1 MAYLKNLKKIGV
13 NTTVL
18 TTSLALAACGGGG
31 GYYGDTNSNTNTNNP
46 NDSGTVKEVAGVTIQ
61 LSKST
66 LKATGDTVEIIAK
79 AVDKDGGG
87 VSGKEI
93 NLNIKDSAT
102 NGATSD
108 ASTKTTGDD
117 GTVKFTVTLDGSNK
131 ALTELLFTTTIVGTK
146 IQNQS
151 KATVTGAGTVV
162 QSQYELKF
170 DDITPLQVSGSEGA
184 VRVRVLDNNGGG
196 VPNENVSLTVKD
208 FKNNNVTIK
217 GASSAVTDNEGYV
230 VFTLV
235 LPKGKEADR
244 AALIASGIALEAT
257 LTEQSGAIKTQISTA
272 QVISV
277 KNTMSSLTL
286 STSANNKIDA
296 IGGTINVE
304 VIAKNP
310 EGLVVAGKD
319 ITLKLDDA
327 AVEYGAKLA
336 NATVKTD
343 ENGKAIFTIKTEANS
358 LNPTGQL
365 LVNNGINITATSA
378 DGTVSSQ
385 VSKITVVSV
394 ATEDVSYLMAIG
406 SNTIDVD
413 NGEATVTVTAK
424 DAKGGTVA
432 NKQINLT
439 VPNSQNNGLTITN
452 GSKITTDANG
462 QAAFTLK
469 FNKASVSANELNN
482 LLANGVTVVA
492 SYNTVNSNTLTQ
504 TTRINFTNKNAVLE
518 KDVQRIELTPTKGVV
533 SAKNDT
539 VQVKVRA
546 ISADGSFVAN
556 KSITL
561 GLAPAVTENGVSV
574 GGDKAVVKQTDAS
587 GYAIFTLNVDA
598 FNQQSIDNLVKSGIA
613 VAVSTTL
620 ADGSTVKQNTQIMV
634 EAAPLQAVDVSYLSI
649 NPNSMINVKGGQT
662 TVTVRAVDQNGGVLT
677 DQDITLNIDQAQAY
691 GLTIKNGS
699 KAKTNAQG
707 EAAFI
712 VEYDGRTLDS
722 AVLNELKT
730 KGVLLTAKYQPTTGA
745 AITQTSYVR
754 YYEQSDNVEVKQL
767 AISLGRGVVVASN
780 DMFEVSVKAIDE
792 NGQPINGRKIN
803 LTLSDVAKN
812 NGVKLVKPTELT
824 VNGEAKFTV
833 QLAAPNTDAVKA
845 LVDAGLLV
853 TASVDNTNVS
863 QTAKVMVVASNQGT
877 VDVAYL
883 AIEQLDAINVANNA
897 ERIVTVKAYNSS
909 GIALTNKDIAL
920 SLSQSKGIRI
930 KEGAVLTTNAAGEV
944 KFTVVYD
951 PTNLSKAD
959 QTKLLQDGL
968 VIDAKY
974 GNSVSQTVKLT
985 YFETEVNIQR
995 MDLVVDQPVLVVKA
1009 GVAQTVKATGTLK
1022 DDAGNVIQNRQVT
1035 VAINPEALQNG
1046 VSINGAIGGSMTVVT
1061 NASGQFTVDLTV
1073 QPKDGNTVAALI
1085 ASGLGIGASALQAD
1099 GSKIVQSTKVNI
1111 LSQAALNEVSYL
1123 TTDSDNTISTTG
1135 GSTKITVKAFSAN
1148 GIALSGKAVKLN
1160 LNNVPAGLKIQADA
1174 ATKTTGADG
1183 TAQFIVTYIAPTSLT
1198 ADQIKGLL
1206 AGVQAAAT
1214 YTSDAGTNIT
1224 QSTMLQFYV
1233 DQANIQRM
1241 DLVVD
1246 KSALVVNTTAAQT
1259 VKTTVTLKDRDGQAI
1274 KNRQVTLALN
1284 AEAVQNGVSFAGAT
1298 GGLVVV
1304 STDANGQA
1312 IIDLNV
1318 NPTTQTA
1325 VDALVASGVGIGASA
1340 IQADGSGTITQNIKV
1355 NILSAATQ
1363 GEVAYLTSDSDRT
1376 IATTGGTSTITV
1388 KAFNSDGTALGG
1400 KTVKLN
1406 LNNVP
1411 AGLDVKVDAATKTTA
1426 ADGTAQ
1432 FTVTYTAPTV
1442 LTPEQIKALLAGI
1455 QALATYTNSAGKNTT
1470 QSTMLQFYAD
1480 QVNIQRMDLVVEKG
1494 LALVVNTT
1502 TAQELLTTVTLK
1514 DKDGNLIKNRQV
1526 TVSLEDLGTDNNI
1539 LFTSVNFKGVIGGS
1553 TVVSTDANGQ
1563 AVVVLEVHP
1572 STQKEVD
1579 ALVTS
1584 GISIRASAVQGDGSG
1599 TVTQSLKINVLS
1611 EASQNEVAYLTS
1623 ESDNTIATT
1632 GGSSIITVKAFSAD
1646 NKALSGKV
1654 VKLNLNNV
1662 PEGVKIQ
1669 VDQTSQ
1675 TTDATGTAKFK
1686 VTYTAETSLTPVQI
1700 KALLAGIQATTTY
1713 TTSANKAITQNTV
1726 IQFYTDQVNI
1736 QRMDLVVDKSA
1747 LVVNTT
1753 AAQTVKTTVT
1763 LKDRDGQ
1770 AIKNRQV
1777 TLALNAEAVQ
1787 NGVSFAGA
1795 TGGLVVVS
1803 TDANGQAEIILSI
1816 NPTSKEA
1823 VDALVSTGIGI
1834 GASAIQADGSGTIT
1848 QNVKVNI
1855 LSEASQNEVAS
1866 LITESN
1872 NAIGTAGGTST
1883 ITVKTLNSDGK
1894 ALSGKAVKL
1903 SLNNVPVGLD
1913 VKVDTTTKTTDA
1925 YGTAQFTVTY
1935 TAPTNLTPE
1944 QIKALLAGIQVNAVY
1959 TTSSNKNITQST
1971 MLQFYVDQANIQ
1983 RMDLVVDKAALVVNT
1998 TAAQTVKTTVTL
2010 KDRDGQAIKN
2020 RQVTLALNAEA
2031 VQNGVSFAGATGGL
2045 VVVPT
2050 DANGQAIIDLNV
2062 NPTTENAVNAL
2073 IASGI
2078 GIIASAVQGD
2088 GSGSVTQNTKVSISS
2103 EAVGYMTVN
2112 SSGLIA
2118 TTGGTST
2125 ITVKAFNSTGSA
2137 LSGKT
2142 IQLELK
2148 NVPTGLDIKLDTASQ
2163 ATNGNG
2169 EATFKVTYTAP
2180 KVLTPE
2186 QIQGLLAGVQVVATY
2201 TNHMGINTTQNT
2213 TQQFAIDQVNIQRMD
2228 LVVEK
2233 PSLVMDT
2240 ITPQT
2245 VKTTV
2250 TLKDKDGNLI
2260 KGRQVTLAIDN
2271 WGVDNNI
2278 IKNSVNFK
2286 DVIGGSTVVET
2297 DANGQA
2303 VVVLEVKTT
2312 TKEAVDTLAA
2322 SGIGISASATQGDG
2336 SGTVTQ
2342 TTRINVSSAATLSE
2356 LSYLTLDNVNGAI
2369 KTTGG
2374 TTTLTVKAFNN
2385 KGTAL
2390 AGKLIK
2396 LALNNIPAGLKIQAD
2411 AATKTT
2417 GADGSANFTVTY
2429 TAPANLSAE
2438 QIKGL
2443 LAGVQATATYTSDA
2457 GTNVTQNTVLQF
2469 VADEAEVA
2477 KDAQRVELVTSKG
2490 VVTADNDTFTFTAKV
2505 FDKDGNPLQ
2514 NKQVGFGLNAAATAN
2529 GVTFVGGAS
2538 TKTDVNGN
2546 ATFTVNVKAG
2556 NDQMIENLVANG
2568 ITLAASVVQADG
2580 SVLSQTIQVMV
2591 KAPVAKDVVALT
2603 TTLSEPVISVL
2614 GGTSIVAVKAE
2625 DANGNPLA
2633 NKEINFGLAGGL
2645 SSRVKVDKTSA
2656 TTNASG
2662 IAYFTVTVENGDSI
2676 DQLLV
2681 EKGIT
2686 YAVSTYNNNSTT
2698 QPVVTQ
2704 VGRVN
2709 VSVPTEA
2716 INLTMDKTKA
2726 DLLASGDTS
2735 EVFAKL
2741 VDNTATGIKSYPVT
2755 FTVIDSALN
2764 GVMINGQ
2771 ETAVITTDTSGN
2783 AKVTLKLTKITG
2795 KQYED
2800 LLANGVT
2807 VRASITLPNGVVR
2820 TQTVHFNVNEASSNY
2835 HLVFSNVSKSAMDV
2849 NGDRSIVTVTLL
2861 DRANQPVRNQEVT
2874 LAANNAGGLII
2885 GNSGSS
2891 GSVNTS
2897 GGPVTVKTDSNG
2909 NAFFSVAIDGATV
2922 DKQLLLA
2929 SGIELTA
2936 TNTDEIGG
2944 KATQIY
2950 RILTVDNSGT
2960 PTVQPARYSLR
2971 IAAKPT
2977 MNVRDDT
2984 ADVTVTL
2991 VDTNGGGVAGQY
3003 VTLSI
3008 DNLARNGAV
3017 IVGAS
3022 GLTTDA
3028 NGQAVFKIKV
3038 DENARRNYTATEFVN
3053 DDLRLTARFNE
3064 TGYADATQI
3073 SMIDIVQAAVQAP
3086 VASIVIGVNP
3096 TEVAS
3101 SSDGVYYTKNMSVS
3115 VVDFDGKPLANQVV
3129 TLDSTPL
3136 TYIKGRN
3143 LWALAPK
3150 AGSDPAEKWVFG
3162 NQKYYNLSAPNIY
3175 LDANGRPMNNNGT
3188 PSDLTDDYM
3197 ASTTTNSI
3205 HACVASPAGTAVGAN
3220 NTPVKVVTFVSQS
3233 GAEQNT
3239 FTTDANGKFDFAM
3252 RYPKIY
3258 AQWLTVQIGASAT
3271 VASLP
3276 NRTTYSLGLASL
3288 ASDYS
3293 SDGTYSPNE
3302 VSPYGTSLTCP

>member
-31 GYYGDTNSNTNTNNP
+31 GYYGDTNSNTNTNTNNP

-170 DDITPLQVSGSEGA
+170 DDITPLQVSGGEAA
-184 VRVRVLDNNGGG
+184 VRVRALDNNGGG

-244 AALIASGIALEAT
+244 AALIESGIALEAT

-277 KNTMSSLTL
+277 KNTMSSLSL

-385 VSKITVVSV
+385 VSKISVVSV

-452 GSKITTDANG
+452 GSKITTNANG
-462 QAAFTLK
+462 QAVFTLK
-469 FNKASVSANELNN
+469 FDKASVSTNELNN
-482 LLANGVTVVA
+482 LLANGVTVAA
-492 SYNTVNSNTLTQ
+492 SYTTINNNVLTQ
-504 TTRINFTNKNAVLE
+504 TTRINFTNKNATLE

-561 GLAPAVTENGVSV
+561 SLAPAVTENGVSV

-649 NPNSMINVKGGQT
+649 TPDSMINTNKGQT
-662 TVTVRAVDQNGGVLT
+662 TVAVRAVDRNGGVLAN
-677 DQDITLNIDQAQAY
+677 QDITLNIDKAKEY
-691 GLTIKNGS
+691 GLTIITGS

-707 EAAFI
+707 EATFVI
-712 VEYDGRTLDS
+712 QYDGRVTDATILTL
-722 AVLNELKT
+722 LKT
-730 KGVLLTAKYQPTTGA
+730 QGVLLTATYQPTTGA

-767 AISLGRGVVVASN
+767 AISLGKGVVVASN

-824 VNGEAKFTV
+824 INGEAKFTV

-930 KEGAVLTTNAAGEV
+930 KEGSVLTTNAAGEV

-985 YFETEVNIQR
+985 YFEAAKNIHR
-995 MDLVVDQPVLVVKA
+995 MDLVVDEPVLIVTPNN
-1009 GVAQTVKATGTLK
+1009 QTPPKVKATVTLK
-1022 DDAGNVIQNRQVT
+1022 DDAGNVIPNRSVM

-1046 VSINGAIGGSMTVVT
+1046 VAINGAINSGLLSVTT
-1061 NASGQFTVDLTV
+1061 NAQGQYTVDLIV
-1073 QPKDGNTVAALI
+1073 QPKDKNAVDVLVE
-1085 ASGLGIGASALQAD
+1085 SGIG
-1099 GSKIVQSTKVNI
+1099 
-1111 LSQAALNEVSYL
+1111 
-1123 TTDSDNTISTTG
+1123 IS
-1135 GSTKITVKAFSAN
+1135 
-1148 GIALSGKAVKLN
+1148 
-1160 LNNVPAGLKIQADA
+1160 
-1174 ATKTTGADG
+1174 
-1183 TAQFIVTYIAPTSLT
+1183 
-1198 ADQIKGLL
+1198 
-1206 AGVQAAAT
+1206 
-1214 YTSDAGTNIT
+1214 
-1224 QSTMLQFYV
+1224 
-1233 DQANIQRM
+1233 
-1241 DLVVD
+1241 
-1246 KSALVVNTTAAQT
+1246 
-1259 VKTTVTLKDRDGQAI
+1259 
-1274 KNRQVTLALN
+1274 
-1284 AEAVQNGVSFAGAT
+1284 
-1298 GGLVVV
+1298 
-1304 STDANGQA
+1304 
-1312 IIDLNV
+1312 
-1318 NPTTQTA
+1318 
-1325 VDALVASGVGIGASA
+1325 ASA
-1340 IQADGSGTITQNIKV
+1340 IQADGNTEIK
-1355 NILSAATQ
+1355 
-1363 GEVAYLTSDSDRT
+1363 
-1376 IATTGGTSTITV
+1376 
-1388 KAFNSDGTALGG
+1388 
-1400 KTVKLN
+1400 
-1406 LNNVP
+1406 
-1411 AGLDVKVDAATKTTA
+1411 
-1426 ADGTAQ
+1426 
-1432 FTVTYTAPTV
+1432 
-1442 LTPEQIKALLAGI
+1442 
-1455 QALATYTNSAGKNTT
+1455 
-1470 QSTMLQFYAD
+1470 QST
-1480 QVNIQRMDLVVEKG
+1480 
-1494 LALVVNTT
+1494 
-1502 TAQELLTTVTLK
+1502 
-1514 DKDGNLIKNRQV
+1514 
-1526 TVSLEDLGTDNNI
+1526 
-1539 LFTSVNFKGVIGGS
+1539 
-1553 TVVSTDANGQ
+1553 
-1563 AVVVLEVHP
+1563 
-1572 STQKEVD
+1572 
-1579 ALVTS
+1579 
-1584 GISIRASAVQGDGSG
+1584 
-1599 TVTQSLKINVLS
+1599 
-1611 EASQNEVAYLTS
+1611 
-1623 ESDNTIATT
+1623 
-1632 GGSSIITVKAFSAD
+1632 
-1646 NKALSGKV
+1646 
-1654 VKLNLNNV
+1654 
-1662 PEGVKIQ
+1662 
-1669 VDQTSQ
+1669 
-1675 TTDATGTAKFK
+1675 K
-1686 VTYTAETSLTPVQI
+1686 VT
-1700 KALLAGIQATTTY
+1700 
-1713 TTSANKAITQNTV
+1713 
-1726 IQFYTDQVNI
+1726 
-1736 QRMDLVVDKSA
+1736 
-1747 LVVNTT
+1747 
-1753 AAQTVKTTVT
+1753 
-1763 LKDRDGQ
+1763 
-1770 AIKNRQV
+1770 
-1777 TLALNAEAVQ
+1777 
-1787 NGVSFAGA
+1787 
-1795 TGGLVVVS
+1795 
-1803 TDANGQAEIILSI
+1803 
-1816 NPTSKEA
+1816 
-1823 VDALVSTGIGI
+1823 
-1834 GASAIQADGSGTIT
+1834 
-1848 QNVKVNI
+1848 I
-1855 LSEASQNEVAS
+1855 LSEASLSEVGY
-1866 LITESN
+1866 LITESSKT
-1872 NAIGTAGGTST
+1872 IG
-1883 ITVKTLNSDGK
+1883 
-1894 ALSGKAVKL
+1894 
-1903 SLNNVPVGLD
+1903 
-1913 VKVDTTTKTTDA
+1913 
-1925 YGTAQFTVTY
+1925 
-1935 TAPTNLTPE
+1935 
-1944 QIKALLAGIQVNAVY
+1944 
-1959 TTSSNKNITQST
+1959 
-1971 MLQFYVDQANIQ
+1971 
-1983 RMDLVVDKAALVVNT
+1983 
-1998 TAAQTVKTTVTL
+1998 
-2010 KDRDGQAIKN
+2010 
-2020 RQVTLALNAEA
+2020 
-2031 VQNGVSFAGATGGL
+2031 
-2045 VVVPT
+2045 
-2050 DANGQAIIDLNV
+2050 
-2062 NPTTENAVNAL
+2062 
-2073 IASGI
+2073 
-2078 GIIASAVQGD
+2078 
-2088 GSGSVTQNTKVSISS
+2088 
-2103 EAVGYMTVN
+2103 
-2112 SSGLIA
+2112 
-2118 TTGGTST
+2118 TTGGSST

-2142 IQLELK
+2142 IQLGLK
-2148 NVPTGLDIKLDTASQ
+2148 NVPTGLDIKLDMQSKP
-2163 ATNGNG
+2163 TNGNG
-2169 EATFKVTYTAP
+2169 EATFTVTYTAP
-2180 KVLTPE
+2180 KVLTPV
-2186 QIQGLLAGVQVVATY
+2186 QINGLLAGVQVVATY
-2201 TNHMGINTTQNT
+2201 TNNKGINTTQNM
-2213 TQQFAIDQVNIQRMD
+2213 TQQFSIDQVNIQRMD

-2240 ITPQT
+2240 STPQT
-2245 VKTTV
+2245 VLTTV

-2260 KGRQVTLAIDN
+2260 KNRQVTLAIDN
-2271 WGVDNNI
+2271 WSVDNNV

-2312 TKEAVDTLAA
+2312 TKEAVDALVA
-2322 SGIGISASATQGDG
+2322 SGIGISALAIQGDG
-2336 SGTVTQ
+2336 TGSVTQ
-2342 TTRINVSSAATLSE
+2342 KTQITVSSAATLSE

-2385 KGTAL
+2385 KGKVL

-2396 LALNNIPAGLKIQAD
+2396 LVLNNVPGGLTINVSPAQI
-2411 AATKTT
+2411 T
-2417 GADGSANFTVTY
+2417 GTDGSANFTVTY

-2443 LAGVQATATYTSDA
+2443 LAGVQARAIYTTDA
-2457 GTNVTQNTVLQF
+2457 GTMVTQTTVLQF
-2469 VADEAEVA
+2469 VTDDLEAA
-2477 KDAQRVELVTSKG
+2477 KDAQRLELITSKG
-2490 VVTADNDTFTFTAKV
+2490 IVTADNDTFTFTAKV

-2538 TKTDVNGN
+2538 KKTDVNGN

-2591 KAPVAKDVVALT
+2591 KAPVAKEVEALT
-2603 TTLSEPVISVL
+2603 TTLSEQVISVL

-2633 NKEINFGLAGGL
+2633 NKEINFGLAAGL
-2645 SSRVKVDKTSA
+2645 SSRVKVDKTTA
-2656 TTNASG
+2656 TTNANG

-2716 INLTMDKTKA
+2716 MNLSMNTSKD

-2741 VDNTATGIKSYPVT
+2741 IDNTATGIKSYPVT

-2764 GVMINGQ
+2764 GVTINGQ

-2783 AKVTLKLTKITG
+2783 AKVSLKLTKVTG
-2795 KQYED
+2795 KQYTD
-2800 LLANGVT
+2800 LLANGVD

-2820 TQTVHFNVNEASSNY
+2820 TQTVHFNVNEAVSPYRLAINTSNDWLNVDGDKAIITVSALQIANGQAAPNQKITLKVKKTSSTTGT
-2835 HLVFSNVSKSAMDV
+2835 NVGFITEENINGNPGALEIKDTWTVTSDQNGNGFFTLRIPEGLGGV
-2849 NGDRSIVTVTLL
+2849 NGFDKDALIASGIELEATLNDAATGEVTTSQVLRLNVNKPTTAPRYSLRITSAKPTLNVRNDVTDVTVTLL
-2861 DRANQPVRNQEVT
+2861 DQ
-2874 LAANNAGGLII
+2874 
-2885 GNSGSS
+2885 
-2891 GSVNTS
+2891 
-2897 GGPVTVKTDSNG
+2897 
-2909 NAFFSVAIDGATV
+2909 
-2922 DKQLLLA
+2922 
-2929 SGIELTA
+2929 
-2936 TNTDEIGG
+2936 
-2944 KATQIY
+2944 
-2950 RILTVDNSGT
+2950 
-2960 PTVQPARYSLR
+2960 
-2971 IAAKPT
+2971 
-2977 MNVRDDT
+2977 
-2984 ADVTVTL
+2984 
-2991 VDTNGGGVAGQY
+2991 NGGGVKDQY
-3003 VTLSI
+3003 VTLNI
-3008 DNLARNGAV
+3008 NNFINNGAS
-3017 IVGAS
+3017 IIGPS
-3022 GLTTDA
+3022 GLTTDEK
-3028 NGQAVFKIKV
+3028 GQATFKVRV
-3038 DENARRNYTATEFVN
+3038 DETTRHQLYSAANFIADDLNITASFSTAQVVGTPNVTNQVYRIDVIQASVDEQPIGHLTFGRSAVLEKSDDENYYIENMSAQLVDKDGNAIANRSVTMNINLLGIEKGRYTLGKDADDKPTRFKTTTATCYGLNLPV
-3053 DDLRLTARFNE
+3053 RAQIATAFISP
-3064 TGYADATQI
+3064 TGNT
-3073 SMIDIVQAAVQAP
+3073 SDIV
-3086 VASIVIGVNP
+3086 
-3096 TEVAS
+3096 
-3101 SSDGVYYTKNMSVS
+3101 
-3115 VVDFDGKPLANQVV
+3115 
-3129 TLDSTPL
+3129 
-3136 TYIKGRN
+3136 TY
-3143 LWALAPK
+3143 
-3150 AGSDPAEKWVFG
+3150 
-3162 NQKYYNLSAPNIY
+3162 
-3175 LDANGRPMNNNGT
+3175 
-3188 PSDLTDDYM
+3188 
-3197 ASTTTNSI
+3197 
-3205 HACVASPAGTAVGAN
+3205 
-3220 NTPVKVVTFVSQS
+3220 
-3233 GAEQNT
+3233 
-3239 FTTDANGKFDFAM
+3239 TTDSSGKFDFRI
-3252 RYPKIY
+3252 RYLRQY
-3258 AQWLTVQIGASAT
+3258 AGWQALNLAANVTINSTPVQNLEST
-3271 VASLP
+3271 L
-3276 NRTTYSLGLASL
+3276 YYQL
-3288 ASDYS
+3288 
-3293 SDGTYSPNE
+3293 SPRKDDFDSE
-3302 VSPYGTSLTCP
+3302 AGQPFDTSPYGTDTTCN

>member
-1 MAYLKNLKKIGV
+1 MDITDMAYLKNLKKIGV

-394 ATEDVSYLMAIG
+394 ATEDVSYLMEIG

-767 AISLGRGVVVASN
+767 AISLGKGVVVASN

-944 KFTVVYD
+944 KFTVVYE
-951 PTNLSKAD
+951 PTNLSKVD
-959 QTKLLQDGL
+959 QAKLLQDGL

-985 YFETEVNIQR
+985 YFEAAKNIHR
-995 MDLVVDQPVLVVKA
+995 MDLVVDEPVLIVTPNN
-1009 GVAQTVKATGTLK
+1009 QTPPKVKATVTLK
-1022 DDAGNVIQNRQVT
+1022 DDAGNVIPNRSVM

-1046 VSINGAIGGSMTVVT
+1046 VAINGAINSGSLTVTT
-1061 NASGQFTVDLTV
+1061 NAQGQYTVDLIV
-1073 QPKDGNTVAALI
+1073 QPKD
-1085 ASGLGIGASALQAD
+1085 
-1099 GSKIVQSTKVNI
+1099 
-1111 LSQAALNEVSYL
+1111 
-1123 TTDSDNTISTTG
+1123 
-1135 GSTKITVKAFSAN
+1135 
-1148 GIALSGKAVKLN
+1148 
-1160 LNNVPAGLKIQADA
+1160 
-1174 ATKTTGADG
+1174 
-1183 TAQFIVTYIAPTSLT
+1183 
-1198 ADQIKGLL
+1198 
-1206 AGVQAAAT
+1206 
-1214 YTSDAGTNIT
+1214 
-1224 QSTMLQFYV
+1224 
-1233 DQANIQRM
+1233 
-1241 DLVVD
+1241 
-1246 KSALVVNTTAAQT
+1246 
-1259 VKTTVTLKDRDGQAI
+1259 
-1274 KNRQVTLALN
+1274 KN
-1284 AEAVQNGVSFAGAT
+1284 
-1298 GGLVVV
+1298 
-1304 STDANGQA
+1304 
-1312 IIDLNV
+1312 
-1318 NPTTQTA
+1318 A
-1325 VDALVASGVGIGASA
+1325 VDVLVASGIGISASA
-1340 IQADGSGTITQNIKV
+1340 IQADGNTEIK
-1355 NILSAATQ
+1355 
-1363 GEVAYLTSDSDRT
+1363 
-1376 IATTGGTSTITV
+1376 
-1388 KAFNSDGTALGG
+1388 
-1400 KTVKLN
+1400 
-1406 LNNVP
+1406 
-1411 AGLDVKVDAATKTTA
+1411 
-1426 ADGTAQ
+1426 
-1432 FTVTYTAPTV
+1432 
-1442 LTPEQIKALLAGI
+1442 
-1455 QALATYTNSAGKNTT
+1455 
-1470 QSTMLQFYAD
+1470 QST
-1480 QVNIQRMDLVVEKG
+1480 
-1494 LALVVNTT
+1494 
-1502 TAQELLTTVTLK
+1502 
-1514 DKDGNLIKNRQV
+1514 
-1526 TVSLEDLGTDNNI
+1526 
-1539 LFTSVNFKGVIGGS
+1539 
-1553 TVVSTDANGQ
+1553 
-1563 AVVVLEVHP
+1563 
-1572 STQKEVD
+1572 
-1579 ALVTS
+1579 
-1584 GISIRASAVQGDGSG
+1584 
-1599 TVTQSLKINVLS
+1599 
-1611 EASQNEVAYLTS
+1611 
-1623 ESDNTIATT
+1623 
-1632 GGSSIITVKAFSAD
+1632 
-1646 NKALSGKV
+1646 
-1654 VKLNLNNV
+1654 
-1662 PEGVKIQ
+1662 
-1669 VDQTSQ
+1669 
-1675 TTDATGTAKFK
+1675 K
-1686 VTYTAETSLTPVQI
+1686 VT
-1700 KALLAGIQATTTY
+1700 
-1713 TTSANKAITQNTV
+1713 
-1726 IQFYTDQVNI
+1726 
-1736 QRMDLVVDKSA
+1736 
-1747 LVVNTT
+1747 
-1753 AAQTVKTTVT
+1753 
-1763 LKDRDGQ
+1763 
-1770 AIKNRQV
+1770 
-1777 TLALNAEAVQ
+1777 
-1787 NGVSFAGA
+1787 
-1795 TGGLVVVS
+1795 
-1803 TDANGQAEIILSI
+1803 
-1816 NPTSKEA
+1816 
-1823 VDALVSTGIGI
+1823 
-1834 GASAIQADGSGTIT
+1834 
-1848 QNVKVNI
+1848 I
-1855 LSEASQNEVAS
+1855 LSEASLSEVGY
-1866 LITESN
+1866 LITESSKT
-1872 NAIGTAGGTST
+1872 IG
-1883 ITVKTLNSDGK
+1883 
-1894 ALSGKAVKL
+1894 
-1903 SLNNVPVGLD
+1903 
-1913 VKVDTTTKTTDA
+1913 
-1925 YGTAQFTVTY
+1925 
-1935 TAPTNLTPE
+1935 
-1944 QIKALLAGIQVNAVY
+1944 
-1959 TTSSNKNITQST
+1959 
-1971 MLQFYVDQANIQ
+1971 
-1983 RMDLVVDKAALVVNT
+1983 
-1998 TAAQTVKTTVTL
+1998 
-2010 KDRDGQAIKN
+2010 
-2020 RQVTLALNAEA
+2020 
-2031 VQNGVSFAGATGGL
+2031 
-2045 VVVPT
+2045 
-2050 DANGQAIIDLNV
+2050 
-2062 NPTTENAVNAL
+2062 
-2073 IASGI
+2073 
-2078 GIIASAVQGD
+2078 
-2088 GSGSVTQNTKVSISS
+2088 
-2103 EAVGYMTVN
+2103 
-2112 SSGLIA
+2112 
-2118 TTGGTST
+2118 TTGGSST

-2142 IQLELK
+2142 IQLGLN
-2148 NVPTGLDIKLDTASQ
+2148 NVPTGLDIKLDMPSKP
-2163 ATNGNG
+2163 TNGNG
-2169 EATFKVTYTAP
+2169 EATFTVTYTAP

-2186 QIQGLLAGVQVVATY
+2186 QINGLLAGVQVVATY
-2201 TNHMGINTTQNT
+2201 TNNKGINTTQNM

-2240 ITPQT
+2240 STPQT
-2245 VKTTV
+2245 VLTTV

-2260 KGRQVTLAIDN
+2260 KNRQVTLAIDN
-2271 WGVDNNI
+2271 WSVDNNV
-2278 IKNSVNFK
+2278 IKNSVNFEG
-2286 DVIGGSTVVET
+2286 VIGGSTVVET
-2297 DANGQA
+2297 NANGQA
-2303 VVVLEVKTT
+2303 IAVLEVKTT
-2312 TKEAVDTLAA
+2312 TKEAVDALVA
-2322 SGIGISASATQGDG
+2322 SGIGISALAIQGDG
-2336 SGTVTQ
+2336 TGSVTQ
-2342 TTRINVSSAATLSE
+2342 KTQITVSSAATLSE
-2356 LSYLTLDNVNGAI
+2356 LSYLTLDNVTGAI
-2369 KTTGG
+2369 KTTGSN
-2374 TTTLTVKAFNN
+2374 TATLTVKAFNS
-2385 KGTAL
+2385 KGKVL
-2390 AGKLIK
+2390 AGKLVK
-2396 LALNNIPAGLKIQAD
+2396 LVLSNVPAGLTINVSPAQ
-2411 AATKTT
+2411 TT
-2417 GADGSANFTVTY
+2417 GTDGSASFTITY

-2443 LAGVQATATYTSDA
+2443 LAGVQARAIYTTDA
-2457 GTNVTQNTVLQF
+2457 GTTVTQTTVLQF
-2469 VADEAEVA
+2469 VTDDLEAA
-2477 KDAQRVELVTSKG
+2477 KDAQRLELITSKG
-2490 VVTADNDTFTFTAKV
+2490 IVTADNDTFTFTAKV

-2538 TKTDVNGN
+2538 KKTDVNGN

-2614 GGTSIVAVKAE
+2614 GGTSILAVKAE

-2633 NKEINFGLAGGL
+2633 NKEIDFGLAGGL

-2656 TTNASG
+2656 TTNANG

-2716 INLTMDKTKA
+2716 MNLTMDKTKA

-2741 VDNTATGIKSYPVT
+2741 VDNTAAGVKNYPVT
-2755 FTVIDSALN
+2755 FTVVDSALN
-2764 GVMINGQ
+2764 GVTINGQ
-2771 ETAVITTDTSGN
+2771 ATSVVTTDASGN
-2783 AKVTLKLTKITG
+2783 AKVALKLTKITG
-2795 KQYED
+2795 KQYTD

-2861 DRANQPVRNQEVT
+2861 DRANQPVRNQEVI

-2885 GNSGSS
+2885 GNPGSS
-2891 GSVNTS
+2891 SPVNTS
-2897 GGPVTVKTDSNG
+2897 GEPLAVKTDSNG
-2909 NAFFSVAIDGATV
+2909 NAFFSVAIDETTV

-2950 RILTVDNSGT
+2950 RIATVDNSGT

-2977 MNVRDDT
+2977 MSVRDDT

-2991 VDTNGGGVAGQY
+2991 LDTNGGGVSGKY
-3003 VTLSI
+3003 ITLGLT
-3008 DNLARNGAV
+3008 DFARNGAV

-3053 DDLRLTARFNE
+3053 DDLHLTARFNE

-3162 NQKYYNLSAPNIY
+3162 NQEYYNLSAPNIY

-3258 AQWLTVQIGASAT
+3258 AQWLTVQVGASAT

-3302 VSPYGTSLTCP
+3302 VSPYGTSFTCP

>member
-18 TTSLALAACGGGG
+18 TTSLALAACGGGGG

-66 LKATGDTVEIIAK
+66 LKATGDVVEIIAK

-170 DDITPLQVSGSEGA
+170 DDITPLQVSGGEAA

-767 AISLGRGVVVASN
+767 AISLGKGVVVASN

-853 TASVDNTNVS
+853 TASADNTNVS

-909 GIALTNKDIAL
+909 GTVLANKDISL
-920 SLSQSKGIRI
+920 SLSQLAGIRI
-930 KEGAVLTTNAAGEV
+930 KESSILTTNSAGEV

-1073 QPKDGNTVAALI
+1073 QPKDGNAVAALI

-1099 GSKIVQSTKVNI
+1099 GSNIVQSTKVSI

-1183 TAQFIVTYIAPTSLT
+1183 TAQFVVTYIAPTSLT

-1214 YTSDAGTNIT
+1214 YTSDAGTNVT
-1224 QSTMLQFYV
+1224 QSTMLQFAV
-1233 DQANIQRM
+1233 DQMNIQRM

-1284 AEAVQNGVSFAGAT
+1284 AEAVQNGVSFAAA
-1298 GGLVVV
+1298 GGLIAV

-1318 NPTTQTA
+1318 KPTTQAA
-1325 VDALVASGVGIGASA
+1325 VDALVASGIGIGASA

-1432 FTVTYTAPTV
+1432 FNVTYTAPTV

-1502 TAQELLTTVTLK
+1502 TSQELLTTVTLK

-1526 TVSLEDLGTDNNI
+1526 TVSLDDLGTDNNI

-1563 AVVVLEVHP
+1563 AVVTLEVHP
-1572 STQKEVD
+1572 DTQKAVD
-1579 ALVTS
+1579 ALVAS
-1584 GISIRASAVQGDGSG
+1584 GIGIRAAAVQGDGSG

-1611 EASQNEVAYLTS
+1611 EASQNEVGYLTS
-1623 ESDNTIATT
+1623 ESNNTIATT

-1646 NKALSGKV
+1646 NKALSGKA
-1654 VKLNLNNV
+1654 VKLSLNNV
-1662 PEGVKIQ
+1662 PAGVNIQ
-1669 VDQTSQ
+1669 VDQASQ
-1675 TTDATGTAKFK
+1675 TTDATGSAKFN
-1686 VTYTAETSLTPVQI
+1686 VTYNASTSLTPEQI
-1700 KALLAGIQATTTY
+1700 KALLAGIQASATY

-1726 IQFYTDQVNI
+1726 IQFYADQVNI

-1747 LVVNTT
+1747 LVMNTT

-1787 NGVSFAGA
+1787 NGVSFAA
-1795 TGGLVVVS
+1795 AAGGLIAVS

-1816 NPTSKEA
+1816 NPTSQAA
-1823 VDALVSTGIGI
+1823 VDALVASGIGI

-1894 ALSGKAVKL
+1894 ALGGKAVKL

-1913 VKVDTTTKTTDA
+1913 VKVDTATQTTALD
-1925 YGTAQFTVTY
+1925 GTAQFIVTY
-1935 TAPTNLTPE
+1935 TAPTNLTAE
-1944 QIKALLAGIQVNAVY
+1944 QIKALLAGIQANAVY
-1959 TTSSNKNITQST
+1959 TTSTNKNITQST

-2010 KDRDGQAIKN
+2010 KDQNGQVIKN

-2045 VVVPT
+2045 VVVST
-2050 DANGQAIIDLNV
+2050 NANGQAIIDLNV

-2073 IASGI
+2073 MASGI
-2078 GIIASAVQGD
+2078 GITASAVQSD
-2088 GSGSVTQNTKVSISS
+2088 GSGTVTQNTKVSISS

-2118 TTGGTST
+2118 TTGGTSI
-2125 ITVKAFNSTGSA
+2125 ITVKAFNSTGTA

-2142 IQLELK
+2142 IQLGLN

-2186 QIQGLLAGVQVVATY
+2186 EIQGLLAGVQVVATY
-2201 TNHMGINTTQNT
+2201 TNYMGINTTQNT

-2240 ITPQT
+2240 STPQT
-2245 VKTTV
+2245 VLTTV
-2250 TLKDKDGNLI
+2250 TLKDKNGNLI

-2312 TKEAVDTLAA
+2312 TKEAVDALAT

-2336 SGTVTQ
+2336 SGAVIQ
-2342 TTRINVSSAATLSE
+2342 TTQINVSSAATLSE

-2374 TTTLTVKAFNN
+2374 TTTLIVKAFNN
-2385 KGTAL
+2385 KGKAL

-2396 LALNNIPAGLKIQAD
+2396 LALNNVPAGLTINVTPTNQ
-2411 AATKTT
+2411 TT
-2417 GADGSANFTVTY
+2417 GADGSVNFTVTY

-2469 VADEAEVA
+2469 VADEAEIA
-2477 KDAQRVELVTSKG
+2477 KDAQHIELLTSKG
-2490 VVTADNDTFTFTAKV
+2490 LVFADNDTFTFTTKV
-2505 FDKDGNPLQ
+2505 FDKDGNPL
-2514 NKQVGFGLNAAATAN
+2514 KDKLVGFGLNAAATAN

-2538 TKTDVNGN
+2538 KKTDVNGN

-2614 GGTSIVAVKAE
+2614 GGTGIVAVKAE

-2645 SSRVKVDKTSA
+2645 SSRVKVDKTTA
-2656 TTNASG
+2656 TTNANG

-2686 YAVSTYNNNSTT
+2686 YAVSTKNVNSTT

-2704 VGRVN
+2704 VGKVN
-2709 VSVPTEA
+2709 ISVPTEA
-2716 INLTMDKTKA
+2716 MNLTMDRTKA

-2741 VDNTATGIKSYPVT
+2741 IDNTATGIKNYPVT

-2764 GVMINGQ
+2764 GVTINGQ

-2783 AKVTLKLTKITG
+2783 AKVSLKLTKVTG
-2795 KQYED
+2795 KQYTD

-2820 TQTVHFNVNEASSNY
+2820 TQTVHFKVNEASSNY
-2835 HLVFSNVSKSAMDV
+2835 HLVFSSVSKSAMDV

-2861 DRANQPVRNQEVT
+2861 DRANQPVRNQEVI
-2874 LAANNAGGLII
+2874 LAANNAGGLTI

-2950 RILTVDNSGT
+2950 RIATVDNLGT
-2960 PTVQPARYSLR
+2960 PSTRYSLR

-2991 VDTNGGGVAGQY
+2991 LDTNGAGVSGKY
-3003 VTLSI
+3003 ITLGLT
-3008 DNLARNGAV
+3008 DFARNGAV

-3064 TGYADATQI
+3064 TGYADVTQI

-3096 TEVAS
+3096 IEVAS

-3115 VVDFDGKPLANQVV
+3115 VVDFDGKPLANQTV
-3129 TLDSTPL
+3129 TLDVTPL

-3150 AGSDPAEKWVFG
+3150 PGSDPAEKWVFG
-3162 NQKYYNLSAPNIY
+3162 NQEYYNLSAPNIY
-3175 LDANGRPMNNNGT
+3175 LDSNGKPMNNNGT

-3197 ASTTTNSI
+3197 ASTTTNSV

-3258 AQWLTVQIGASAT
+3258 AQWLTVQVGASAT

-3288 ASDYS
+3288 SSDYS
-3293 SDGTYSPNE
+3293 TDGTYSPNQ
-3302 VSPYGTSLTCP
+3302 VSPYGTSFTCP

>member
-767 AISLGRGVVVASN
+767 AISLGKGVVVASN

-944 KFTVVYD
+944 KFTVVYE
-951 PTNLSKAD
+951 PTNLSKVD
-959 QTKLLQDGL
+959 QAKLLQDGL

-1073 QPKDGNTVAALI
+1073 QPKDGNAVAALI

-1099 GSKIVQSTKVNI
+1099 GSNIVQSTKVSI

-1183 TAQFIVTYIAPTSLT
+1183 TAQFVVTYIAPTSLT

-1214 YTSDAGTNIT
+1214 YTSDAGTNVT
-1224 QSTMLQFYV
+1224 QSTMLQFAV
-1233 DQANIQRM
+1233 DQMNIQRM

-1259 VKTTVTLKDRDGQAI
+1259 VKTTVTLKDRDG
-1274 KNRQVTLALN
+1274 
-1284 AEAVQNGVSFAGAT
+1284 
-1298 GGLVVV
+1298 
-1304 STDANGQA
+1304 
-1312 IIDLNV
+1312 
-1318 NPTTQTA
+1318 
-1325 VDALVASGVGIGASA
+1325 
-1340 IQADGSGTITQNIKV
+1340 
-1355 NILSAATQ
+1355 
-1363 GEVAYLTSDSDRT
+1363 
-1376 IATTGGTSTITV
+1376 
-1388 KAFNSDGTALGG
+1388 
-1400 KTVKLN
+1400 
-1406 LNNVP
+1406 
-1411 AGLDVKVDAATKTTA
+1411 
-1426 ADGTAQ
+1426 
-1432 FTVTYTAPTV
+1432 
-1442 LTPEQIKALLAGI
+1442 
-1455 QALATYTNSAGKNTT
+1455 
-1470 QSTMLQFYAD
+1470 
-1480 QVNIQRMDLVVEKG
+1480 
-1494 LALVVNTT
+1494 
-1502 TAQELLTTVTLK
+1502 
-1514 DKDGNLIKNRQV
+1514 
-1526 TVSLEDLGTDNNI
+1526 
-1539 LFTSVNFKGVIGGS
+1539 
-1553 TVVSTDANGQ
+1553 
-1563 AVVVLEVHP
+1563 
-1572 STQKEVD
+1572 
-1579 ALVTS
+1579 
-1584 GISIRASAVQGDGSG
+1584 
-1599 TVTQSLKINVLS
+1599 
-1611 EASQNEVAYLTS
+1611 
-1623 ESDNTIATT
+1623 
-1632 GGSSIITVKAFSAD
+1632 
-1646 NKALSGKV
+1646 
-1654 VKLNLNNV
+1654 
-1662 PEGVKIQ
+1662 
-1669 VDQTSQ
+1669 
-1675 TTDATGTAKFK
+1675 
-1686 VTYTAETSLTPVQI
+1686 
-1700 KALLAGIQATTTY
+1700 
-1713 TTSANKAITQNTV
+1713 
-1726 IQFYTDQVNI
+1726 
-1736 QRMDLVVDKSA
+1736 
-1747 LVVNTT
+1747 
-1753 AAQTVKTTVT
+1753 
-1763 LKDRDGQ
+1763 
-1770 AIKNRQV
+1770 
-1777 TLALNAEAVQ
+1777 
-1787 NGVSFAGA
+1787 
-1795 TGGLVVVS
+1795 
-1803 TDANGQAEIILSI
+1803 
-1816 NPTSKEA
+1816 
-1823 VDALVSTGIGI
+1823 
-1834 GASAIQADGSGTIT
+1834 
-1848 QNVKVNI
+1848 
-1855 LSEASQNEVAS
+1855 
-1866 LITESN
+1866 
-1872 NAIGTAGGTST
+1872 
-1883 ITVKTLNSDGK
+1883 
-1894 ALSGKAVKL
+1894 
-1903 SLNNVPVGLD
+1903 
-1913 VKVDTTTKTTDA
+1913 
-1925 YGTAQFTVTY
+1925 
-1935 TAPTNLTPE
+1935 
-1944 QIKALLAGIQVNAVY
+1944 
-1959 TTSSNKNITQST
+1959 
-1971 MLQFYVDQANIQ
+1971 
-1983 RMDLVVDKAALVVNT
+1983 
-1998 TAAQTVKTTVTL
+1998 
-2010 KDRDGQAIKN
+2010 
-2020 RQVTLALNAEA
+2020 
-2031 VQNGVSFAGATGGL
+2031 
-2045 VVVPT
+2045 
-2050 DANGQAIIDLNV
+2050 
-2062 NPTTENAVNAL
+2062 
-2073 IASGI
+2073 
-2078 GIIASAVQGD
+2078 
-2088 GSGSVTQNTKVSISS
+2088 
-2103 EAVGYMTVN
+2103 
-2112 SSGLIA
+2112 
-2118 TTGGTST
+2118 
-2125 ITVKAFNSTGSA
+2125 
-2137 LSGKT
+2137 
-2142 IQLELK
+2142 
-2148 NVPTGLDIKLDTASQ
+2148 
-2163 ATNGNG
+2163 
-2169 EATFKVTYTAP
+2169 
-2180 KVLTPE
+2180 
-2186 QIQGLLAGVQVVATY
+2186 
-2201 TNHMGINTTQNT
+2201 
-2213 TQQFAIDQVNIQRMD
+2213 
-2228 LVVEK
+2228 
-2233 PSLVMDT
+2233 
-2240 ITPQT
+2240 
-2245 VKTTV
+2245 
-2250 TLKDKDGNLI
+2250 
-2260 KGRQVTLAIDN
+2260 
-2271 WGVDNNI
+2271 
-2278 IKNSVNFK
+2278 
-2286 DVIGGSTVVET
+2286 
-2297 DANGQA
+2297 
-2303 VVVLEVKTT
+2303 
-2312 TKEAVDTLAA
+2312 
-2322 SGIGISASATQGDG
+2322 
-2336 SGTVTQ
+2336 
-2342 TTRINVSSAATLSE
+2342 
-2356 LSYLTLDNVNGAI
+2356 
-2369 KTTGG
+2369 
-2374 TTTLTVKAFNN
+2374 
-2385 KGTAL
+2385 
-2390 AGKLIK
+2390 
-2396 LALNNIPAGLKIQAD
+2396 
-2411 AATKTT
+2411 
-2417 GADGSANFTVTY
+2417 
-2429 TAPANLSAE
+2429 
-2438 QIKGL
+2438 
-2443 LAGVQATATYTSDA
+2443 
-2457 GTNVTQNTVLQF
+2457 
-2469 VADEAEVA
+2469 
-2477 KDAQRVELVTSKG
+2477 
-2490 VVTADNDTFTFTAKV
+2490 
-2505 FDKDGNPLQ
+2505 
-2514 NKQVGFGLNAAATAN
+2514 
-2529 GVTFVGGAS
+2529 
-2538 TKTDVNGN
+2538 
-2546 ATFTVNVKAG
+2546 
-2556 NDQMIENLVANG
+2556 
-2568 ITLAASVVQADG
+2568 
-2580 SVLSQTIQVMV
+2580 
-2591 KAPVAKDVVALT
+2591 
-2603 TTLSEPVISVL
+2603 
-2614 GGTSIVAVKAE
+2614 
-2625 DANGNPLA
+2625 
-2633 NKEINFGLAGGL
+2633 
-2645 SSRVKVDKTSA
+2645 
-2656 TTNASG
+2656 
-2662 IAYFTVTVENGDSI
+2662 
-2676 DQLLV
+2676 
-2681 EKGIT
+2681 
-2686 YAVSTYNNNSTT
+2686 
-2698 QPVVTQ
+2698 
-2704 VGRVN
+2704 
-2709 VSVPTEA
+2709 
-2716 INLTMDKTKA
+2716 
-2726 DLLASGDTS
+2726 
-2735 EVFAKL
+2735 
-2741 VDNTATGIKSYPVT
+2741 
-2755 FTVIDSALN
+2755 
-2764 GVMINGQ
+2764 
-2771 ETAVITTDTSGN
+2771 
-2783 AKVTLKLTKITG
+2783 
-2795 KQYED
+2795 
-2800 LLANGVT
+2800 
-2807 VRASITLPNGVVR
+2807 
-2820 TQTVHFNVNEASSNY
+2820 
-2835 HLVFSNVSKSAMDV
+2835 
-2849 NGDRSIVTVTLL
+2849 
-2861 DRANQPVRNQEVT
+2861 
-2874 LAANNAGGLII
+2874 
-2885 GNSGSS
+2885 
-2891 GSVNTS
+2891 
-2897 GGPVTVKTDSNG
+2897 
-2909 NAFFSVAIDGATV
+2909 
-2922 DKQLLLA
+2922 
-2929 SGIELTA
+2929 
-2936 TNTDEIGG
+2936 
-2944 KATQIY
+2944 
-2950 RILTVDNSGT
+2950 
-2960 PTVQPARYSLR
+2960 
-2971 IAAKPT
+2971 
-2977 MNVRDDT
+2977 
-2984 ADVTVTL
+2984 
-2991 VDTNGGGVAGQY
+2991 
-3003 VTLSI
+3003 
-3008 DNLARNGAV
+3008 
-3017 IVGAS
+3017 
-3022 GLTTDA
+3022 
-3028 NGQAVFKIKV
+3028 
-3038 DENARRNYTATEFVN
+3038 
-3053 DDLRLTARFNE
+3053 
-3064 TGYADATQI
+3064 
-3073 SMIDIVQAAVQAP
+3073 
-3086 VASIVIGVNP
+3086 
-3096 TEVAS
+3096 
-3101 SSDGVYYTKNMSVS
+3101 
-3115 VVDFDGKPLANQVV
+3115 
-3129 TLDSTPL
+3129 
-3136 TYIKGRN
+3136 
-3143 LWALAPK
+3143 
-3150 AGSDPAEKWVFG
+3150 
-3162 NQKYYNLSAPNIY
+3162 
-3175 LDANGRPMNNNGT
+3175 
-3188 PSDLTDDYM
+3188 
-3197 ASTTTNSI
+3197 
-3205 HACVASPAGTAVGAN
+3205 
-3220 NTPVKVVTFVSQS
+3220 
-3233 GAEQNT
+3233 
-3239 FTTDANGKFDFAM
+3239 
-3252 RYPKIY
+3252 
-3258 AQWLTVQIGASAT
+3258 
-3271 VASLP
+3271 
-3276 NRTTYSLGLASL
+3276 
-3288 ASDYS
+3288 
-3293 SDGTYSPNE
+3293 
-3302 VSPYGTSLTCP
+3302 

>member
-394 ATEDVSYLMAIG
+394 ATEDVSYLMEIG

-767 AISLGRGVVVASN
+767 AISLGKGVVVASN

-944 KFTVVYD
+944 KFTVVYE
-951 PTNLSKAD
+951 PTNLSKVD
-959 QTKLLQDGL
+959 QAKLLQDGL

-985 YFETEVNIQR
+985 YFEAAKNIHR
-995 MDLVVDQPVLVVKA
+995 MDLVVDEPVLIVTPNN
-1009 GVAQTVKATGTLK
+1009 QTPPKVKATVTLK
-1022 DDAGNVIQNRQVT
+1022 DDAGNVIPNRSVM

-1046 VSINGAIGGSMTVVT
+1046 VAINGAINSGSLTVTT
-1061 NASGQFTVDLTV
+1061 NAQGQYTVDLIV
-1073 QPKDGNTVAALI
+1073 QPKD
-1085 ASGLGIGASALQAD
+1085 
-1099 GSKIVQSTKVNI
+1099 
-1111 LSQAALNEVSYL
+1111 
-1123 TTDSDNTISTTG
+1123 
-1135 GSTKITVKAFSAN
+1135 
-1148 GIALSGKAVKLN
+1148 
-1160 LNNVPAGLKIQADA
+1160 
-1174 ATKTTGADG
+1174 
-1183 TAQFIVTYIAPTSLT
+1183 
-1198 ADQIKGLL
+1198 
-1206 AGVQAAAT
+1206 
-1214 YTSDAGTNIT
+1214 
-1224 QSTMLQFYV
+1224 
-1233 DQANIQRM
+1233 
-1241 DLVVD
+1241 
-1246 KSALVVNTTAAQT
+1246 
-1259 VKTTVTLKDRDGQAI
+1259 
-1274 KNRQVTLALN
+1274 KN
-1284 AEAVQNGVSFAGAT
+1284 
-1298 GGLVVV
+1298 
-1304 STDANGQA
+1304 
-1312 IIDLNV
+1312 
-1318 NPTTQTA
+1318 A
-1325 VDALVASGVGIGASA
+1325 VDVLVASGIGISASA
-1340 IQADGSGTITQNIKV
+1340 IQADGNTEIK
-1355 NILSAATQ
+1355 
-1363 GEVAYLTSDSDRT
+1363 
-1376 IATTGGTSTITV
+1376 
-1388 KAFNSDGTALGG
+1388 
-1400 KTVKLN
+1400 
-1406 LNNVP
+1406 
-1411 AGLDVKVDAATKTTA
+1411 
-1426 ADGTAQ
+1426 
-1432 FTVTYTAPTV
+1432 
-1442 LTPEQIKALLAGI
+1442 
-1455 QALATYTNSAGKNTT
+1455 
-1470 QSTMLQFYAD
+1470 QST
-1480 QVNIQRMDLVVEKG
+1480 
-1494 LALVVNTT
+1494 
-1502 TAQELLTTVTLK
+1502 
-1514 DKDGNLIKNRQV
+1514 
-1526 TVSLEDLGTDNNI
+1526 
-1539 LFTSVNFKGVIGGS
+1539 
-1553 TVVSTDANGQ
+1553 
-1563 AVVVLEVHP
+1563 
-1572 STQKEVD
+1572 
-1579 ALVTS
+1579 
-1584 GISIRASAVQGDGSG
+1584 
-1599 TVTQSLKINVLS
+1599 
-1611 EASQNEVAYLTS
+1611 
-1623 ESDNTIATT
+1623 
-1632 GGSSIITVKAFSAD
+1632 
-1646 NKALSGKV
+1646 
-1654 VKLNLNNV
+1654 
-1662 PEGVKIQ
+1662 
-1669 VDQTSQ
+1669 
-1675 TTDATGTAKFK
+1675 K
-1686 VTYTAETSLTPVQI
+1686 VT
-1700 KALLAGIQATTTY
+1700 
-1713 TTSANKAITQNTV
+1713 
-1726 IQFYTDQVNI
+1726 
-1736 QRMDLVVDKSA
+1736 
-1747 LVVNTT
+1747 
-1753 AAQTVKTTVT
+1753 
-1763 LKDRDGQ
+1763 
-1770 AIKNRQV
+1770 
-1777 TLALNAEAVQ
+1777 
-1787 NGVSFAGA
+1787 
-1795 TGGLVVVS
+1795 
-1803 TDANGQAEIILSI
+1803 
-1816 NPTSKEA
+1816 
-1823 VDALVSTGIGI
+1823 
-1834 GASAIQADGSGTIT
+1834 
-1848 QNVKVNI
+1848 I
-1855 LSEASQNEVAS
+1855 LSEASLSEVGY
-1866 LITESN
+1866 LITESSKT
-1872 NAIGTAGGTST
+1872 IG
-1883 ITVKTLNSDGK
+1883 
-1894 ALSGKAVKL
+1894 
-1903 SLNNVPVGLD
+1903 
-1913 VKVDTTTKTTDA
+1913 
-1925 YGTAQFTVTY
+1925 
-1935 TAPTNLTPE
+1935 
-1944 QIKALLAGIQVNAVY
+1944 
-1959 TTSSNKNITQST
+1959 
-1971 MLQFYVDQANIQ
+1971 
-1983 RMDLVVDKAALVVNT
+1983 
-1998 TAAQTVKTTVTL
+1998 
-2010 KDRDGQAIKN
+2010 
-2020 RQVTLALNAEA
+2020 
-2031 VQNGVSFAGATGGL
+2031 
-2045 VVVPT
+2045 
-2050 DANGQAIIDLNV
+2050 
-2062 NPTTENAVNAL
+2062 
-2073 IASGI
+2073 
-2078 GIIASAVQGD
+2078 
-2088 GSGSVTQNTKVSISS
+2088 
-2103 EAVGYMTVN
+2103 
-2112 SSGLIA
+2112 
-2118 TTGGTST
+2118 TTGGSST

-2142 IQLELK
+2142 IQLGLN
-2148 NVPTGLDIKLDTASQ
+2148 NVPTGLDIKLDMPSKP
-2163 ATNGNG
+2163 TNGNG
-2169 EATFKVTYTAP
+2169 EATFTVTYTAP

-2186 QIQGLLAGVQVVATY
+2186 QINGLLAGVQVVATY
-2201 TNHMGINTTQNT
+2201 TNNKGINTTQNM

-2240 ITPQT
+2240 STPQT
-2245 VKTTV
+2245 VLTTV

-2260 KGRQVTLAIDN
+2260 KNRQVTLAIDN
-2271 WGVDNNI
+2271 WSVDNNV
-2278 IKNSVNFK
+2278 IKNSVNFEG
-2286 DVIGGSTVVET
+2286 VIGGSTVVET
-2297 DANGQA
+2297 NANGQA
-2303 VVVLEVKTT
+2303 IAVLEVKTT
-2312 TKEAVDTLAA
+2312 TKEAVDALVA
-2322 SGIGISASATQGDG
+2322 SGIGISALAIQGDG
-2336 SGTVTQ
+2336 TGSVTQ
-2342 TTRINVSSAATLSE
+2342 KTQITVSSAATLSE
-2356 LSYLTLDNVNGAI
+2356 LSYLTLDNVTGAI
-2369 KTTGG
+2369 KTTGSN
-2374 TTTLTVKAFNN
+2374 TATLTVKAFNS
-2385 KGTAL
+2385 KGKVL
-2390 AGKLIK
+2390 AGKLVK
-2396 LALNNIPAGLKIQAD
+2396 LVLSNVPAGLTINVSPAQ
-2411 AATKTT
+2411 TT
-2417 GADGSANFTVTY
+2417 GTDGSASFTITY

-2443 LAGVQATATYTSDA
+2443 LAGVQARAIYTTDA
-2457 GTNVTQNTVLQF
+2457 GTTVTQTTVLQF
-2469 VADEAEVA
+2469 VTDDLEAA
-2477 KDAQRVELVTSKG
+2477 KDAQRLELITSKG
-2490 VVTADNDTFTFTAKV
+2490 IVTADNDTFTFTAKV

-2538 TKTDVNGN
+2538 KKTDVNGN

-2614 GGTSIVAVKAE
+2614 GGTSILAVKAE

-2633 NKEINFGLAGGL
+2633 NKEIDFGLAGGL

-2656 TTNASG
+2656 TTNANG

-2716 INLTMDKTKA
+2716 MNLTMDKTKA

-2741 VDNTATGIKSYPVT
+2741 VDNTAAGVKNYPVT
-2755 FTVIDSALN
+2755 FTVVDSALN
-2764 GVMINGQ
+2764 GVTINGQ
-2771 ETAVITTDTSGN
+2771 ATSVVTTDASGN
-2783 AKVTLKLTKITG
+2783 AKVALKLTKITG
-2795 KQYED
+2795 KQYTD

-2861 DRANQPVRNQEVT
+2861 DRANQPVRNQEVI

-2885 GNSGSS
+2885 GNPGSS
-2891 GSVNTS
+2891 SPVNTS
-2897 GGPVTVKTDSNG
+2897 GEPLAVKTDSNG
-2909 NAFFSVAIDGATV
+2909 NAFFSVAIDETTV

-2950 RILTVDNSGT
+2950 RIATVDNSGT

-2977 MNVRDDT
+2977 MSVRDDT

-2991 VDTNGGGVAGQY
+2991 LDTNGGGVSGKY
-3003 VTLSI
+3003 ITLGLT
-3008 DNLARNGAV
+3008 DFARNGAV

-3053 DDLRLTARFNE
+3053 DDLHLTARFNE

-3162 NQKYYNLSAPNIY
+3162 NQEYYNLSAPNIY

-3258 AQWLTVQIGASAT
+3258 AQWLTVQVGASAT

-3302 VSPYGTSLTCP
+3302 VSPYGTSFTCP

>member
-31 GYYGDTNSNTNTNNP
+31 GYYGDTNSNTNTNTNNP

-170 DDITPLQVSGSEGA
+170 DDITPLQVSGGEAA
-184 VRVRVLDNNGGG
+184 VRVRALDNNGGG

-244 AALIASGIALEAT
+244 AALIESGIALEAT

-277 KNTMSSLTL
+277 KNTMSSLSL

-385 VSKITVVSV
+385 VSKISVVSV

-452 GSKITTDANG
+452 GSKITTNANG
-462 QAAFTLK
+462 QAVFTLK
-469 FNKASVSANELNN
+469 FDKASVSTNELNN
-482 LLANGVTVVA
+482 LLANGVTVAA
-492 SYNTVNSNTLTQ
+492 SYTTINNNVLTQ
-504 TTRINFTNKNAVLE
+504 TTRINFTNKNATLE

-561 GLAPAVTENGVSV
+561 SLAPAVTENGVSV

-649 NPNSMINVKGGQT
+649 TPDSMINTNKGQT
-662 TVTVRAVDQNGGVLT
+662 TVAVRAVDRNGGVLAN
-677 DQDITLNIDQAQAY
+677 QDITLNIDKAKEY
-691 GLTIKNGS
+691 GLTIITGS

-707 EAAFI
+707 EATFVI
-712 VEYDGRTLDS
+712 QYDGRVTDATILTL
-722 AVLNELKT
+722 LKT
-730 KGVLLTAKYQPTTGA
+730 QGVLLTATYQPTTGA

-767 AISLGRGVVVASN
+767 AISLGKGVVVASN

-824 VNGEAKFTV
+824 INGEAKFTV

-930 KEGAVLTTNAAGEV
+930 KEGSVLTTNAAGEV

-985 YFETEVNIQR
+985 YFEAAKNIHR
-995 MDLVVDQPVLVVKA
+995 MDLVVDEPVLIVTPNN
-1009 GVAQTVKATGTLK
+1009 QTPPKVKATVTLK
-1022 DDAGNVIQNRQVT
+1022 DDAGNVIPNRSVM

-1046 VSINGAIGGSMTVVT
+1046 VAINGAINSGLLSVTT
-1061 NASGQFTVDLTV
+1061 NAQGQYTVDLIV
-1073 QPKDGNTVAALI
+1073 QPKDKNAVDVLVE
-1085 ASGLGIGASALQAD
+1085 SGIG
-1099 GSKIVQSTKVNI
+1099 
-1111 LSQAALNEVSYL
+1111 
-1123 TTDSDNTISTTG
+1123 IS
-1135 GSTKITVKAFSAN
+1135 
-1148 GIALSGKAVKLN
+1148 
-1160 LNNVPAGLKIQADA
+1160 
-1174 ATKTTGADG
+1174 
-1183 TAQFIVTYIAPTSLT
+1183 
-1198 ADQIKGLL
+1198 
-1206 AGVQAAAT
+1206 
-1214 YTSDAGTNIT
+1214 
-1224 QSTMLQFYV
+1224 
-1233 DQANIQRM
+1233 
-1241 DLVVD
+1241 
-1246 KSALVVNTTAAQT
+1246 
-1259 VKTTVTLKDRDGQAI
+1259 
-1274 KNRQVTLALN
+1274 
-1284 AEAVQNGVSFAGAT
+1284 
-1298 GGLVVV
+1298 
-1304 STDANGQA
+1304 
-1312 IIDLNV
+1312 
-1318 NPTTQTA
+1318 
-1325 VDALVASGVGIGASA
+1325 ASA
-1340 IQADGSGTITQNIKV
+1340 IQADGNTEIK
-1355 NILSAATQ
+1355 
-1363 GEVAYLTSDSDRT
+1363 
-1376 IATTGGTSTITV
+1376 
-1388 KAFNSDGTALGG
+1388 
-1400 KTVKLN
+1400 
-1406 LNNVP
+1406 
-1411 AGLDVKVDAATKTTA
+1411 
-1426 ADGTAQ
+1426 
-1432 FTVTYTAPTV
+1432 
-1442 LTPEQIKALLAGI
+1442 
-1455 QALATYTNSAGKNTT
+1455 
-1470 QSTMLQFYAD
+1470 QST
-1480 QVNIQRMDLVVEKG
+1480 
-1494 LALVVNTT
+1494 
-1502 TAQELLTTVTLK
+1502 
-1514 DKDGNLIKNRQV
+1514 
-1526 TVSLEDLGTDNNI
+1526 
-1539 LFTSVNFKGVIGGS
+1539 
-1553 TVVSTDANGQ
+1553 
-1563 AVVVLEVHP
+1563 
-1572 STQKEVD
+1572 
-1579 ALVTS
+1579 
-1584 GISIRASAVQGDGSG
+1584 
-1599 TVTQSLKINVLS
+1599 
-1611 EASQNEVAYLTS
+1611 
-1623 ESDNTIATT
+1623 
-1632 GGSSIITVKAFSAD
+1632 
-1646 NKALSGKV
+1646 
-1654 VKLNLNNV
+1654 
-1662 PEGVKIQ
+1662 
-1669 VDQTSQ
+1669 
-1675 TTDATGTAKFK
+1675 K
-1686 VTYTAETSLTPVQI
+1686 VT
-1700 KALLAGIQATTTY
+1700 
-1713 TTSANKAITQNTV
+1713 
-1726 IQFYTDQVNI
+1726 
-1736 QRMDLVVDKSA
+1736 
-1747 LVVNTT
+1747 
-1753 AAQTVKTTVT
+1753 
-1763 LKDRDGQ
+1763 
-1770 AIKNRQV
+1770 
-1777 TLALNAEAVQ
+1777 
-1787 NGVSFAGA
+1787 
-1795 TGGLVVVS
+1795 
-1803 TDANGQAEIILSI
+1803 
-1816 NPTSKEA
+1816 
-1823 VDALVSTGIGI
+1823 
-1834 GASAIQADGSGTIT
+1834 
-1848 QNVKVNI
+1848 I
-1855 LSEASQNEVAS
+1855 LSEASLSEVGY
-1866 LITESN
+1866 LITESSKT
-1872 NAIGTAGGTST
+1872 IG
-1883 ITVKTLNSDGK
+1883 
-1894 ALSGKAVKL
+1894 
-1903 SLNNVPVGLD
+1903 
-1913 VKVDTTTKTTDA
+1913 
-1925 YGTAQFTVTY
+1925 
-1935 TAPTNLTPE
+1935 
-1944 QIKALLAGIQVNAVY
+1944 
-1959 TTSSNKNITQST
+1959 
-1971 MLQFYVDQANIQ
+1971 
-1983 RMDLVVDKAALVVNT
+1983 
-1998 TAAQTVKTTVTL
+1998 
-2010 KDRDGQAIKN
+2010 
-2020 RQVTLALNAEA
+2020 
-2031 VQNGVSFAGATGGL
+2031 
-2045 VVVPT
+2045 
-2050 DANGQAIIDLNV
+2050 
-2062 NPTTENAVNAL
+2062 
-2073 IASGI
+2073 
-2078 GIIASAVQGD
+2078 
-2088 GSGSVTQNTKVSISS
+2088 
-2103 EAVGYMTVN
+2103 
-2112 SSGLIA
+2112 
-2118 TTGGTST
+2118 TTGGSST

-2142 IQLELK
+2142 IQLGLK
-2148 NVPTGLDIKLDTASQ
+2148 NVPTGLDIKLDMQSKP
-2163 ATNGNG
+2163 TNGNG
-2169 EATFKVTYTAP
+2169 EATFTVTYTAP
-2180 KVLTPE
+2180 KVLTPV
-2186 QIQGLLAGVQVVATY
+2186 QINGLLAGVQVVATY
-2201 TNHMGINTTQNT
+2201 TNNKGINTTQNM
-2213 TQQFAIDQVNIQRMD
+2213 TQQFSIDQVNIQRMD

-2240 ITPQT
+2240 STPQT
-2245 VKTTV
+2245 VLTTV

-2260 KGRQVTLAIDN
+2260 KNRQVTLAIDN
-2271 WGVDNNI
+2271 WSVDNNV

-2312 TKEAVDTLAA
+2312 TKEAVDALVA
-2322 SGIGISASATQGDG
+2322 SGIGISALAIQGDG
-2336 SGTVTQ
+2336 TGSVTQ
-2342 TTRINVSSAATLSE
+2342 KTQITVSSAATLSE

-2385 KGTAL
+2385 KGKVL

-2396 LALNNIPAGLKIQAD
+2396 LVLNNVPGGLTINVSPAQI
-2411 AATKTT
+2411 T
-2417 GADGSANFTVTY
+2417 GTDGSANFTVTY

-2443 LAGVQATATYTSDA
+2443 LAGVQARAIYTTDA
-2457 GTNVTQNTVLQF
+2457 GTMVTQTTVLQF
-2469 VADEAEVA
+2469 VTDDLEAA
-2477 KDAQRVELVTSKG
+2477 KDAQRLELITSKG
-2490 VVTADNDTFTFTAKV
+2490 IVTADNDTFTFTAKV

-2538 TKTDVNGN
+2538 KKTDVNGN

-2591 KAPVAKDVVALT
+2591 KAPVAKEVVALT

-2625 DANGNPLA
+2625 DTNGNPLA
-2633 NKEINFGLAGGL
+2633 NKEINFGLAGGV
-2645 SSRVKVDKTSA
+2645 SSRVKVDKTTA
-2656 TTNASG
+2656 TTNANG
-2662 IAYFTVTVENGDSI
+2662 IAYFTVTLENGDSI
-2676 DQLLV
+2676 EQLLV

-2686 YAVSTYNNNSTT
+2686 YAVSTKNVNSTT

-2704 VGRVN
+2704 VGKVN
-2709 VSVPTEA
+2709 ISVPTEA
-2716 INLTMDKTKA
+2716 MNLTMDRTKA

-2741 VDNTATGIKSYPVT
+2741 VDNTAAGVKNYPVT
-2755 FTVIDSALN
+2755 FTVVDSALN
-2764 GVMINGQ
+2764 GVTINGQ

-2835 HLVFSNVSKSAMDV
+2835 HLVFSSVSKSAMDV

-2861 DRANQPVRNQEVT
+2861 DRANQPVRNQEVI

-2885 GNSGSS
+2885 GNPGSS
-2891 GSVNTS
+2891 GPVNTS

-2950 RILTVDNSGT
+2950 RIATVDNSGT

-2977 MNVRDDT
+2977 MSVRDDT

-2991 VDTNGGGVAGQY
+2991 LDTNGGGVSGKY
-3003 VTLSI
+3003 ITLGLT
-3008 DNLARNGAV
+3008 DFARNGAV

-3053 DDLRLTARFNE
+3053 DDLHLTARFSE

-3162 NQKYYNLSAPNIY
+3162 NQEYYNLSAPNIY

-3188 PSDLTDDYM
+3188 PSVLADDYM

-3258 AQWLTVQIGASAT
+3258 AQWLTVQVGASAT

-3302 VSPYGTSLTCP
+3302 VSPYGTSFTCP

>member
-66 LKATGDTVEIIAK
+66 LKATGDVVEIIAK

-170 DDITPLQVSGSEGA
+170 DDITPLQVSGGEAA

-208 FKNNNVTIK
+208 FKSNNITIK
-217 GASSAVTDNEGYV
+217 GASSAVADNEGYV

-767 AISLGRGVVVASN
+767 AISLGKGVVVASN

-944 KFTVVYD
+944 KFTVVYE
-951 PTNLSKAD
+951 PTNLSKVD
-959 QTKLLQDGL
+959 QAKLLQDGL

-1073 QPKDGNTVAALI
+1073 QPKDGNAVAALI

-1099 GSKIVQSTKVNI
+1099 GSNIVQSTKVSI

-1183 TAQFIVTYIAPTSLT
+1183 TAQFVVTYIAPTSLT

-1214 YTSDAGTNIT
+1214 YTSDAGTNVT
-1224 QSTMLQFYV
+1224 QSTMLQFAV
-1233 DQANIQRM
+1233 DQMNIQRM

-1284 AEAVQNGVSFAGAT
+1284 AEAVQNGVSFAAA
-1298 GGLVVV
+1298 GGLIAV

-1318 NPTTQTA
+1318 KPTTQAA
-1325 VDALVASGVGIGASA
+1325 VDALVASGIGIGASA

-1432 FTVTYTAPTV
+1432 FNVTYTAPTV

-1502 TAQELLTTVTLK
+1502 TSQELLTTVTLK

-1526 TVSLEDLGTDNNI
+1526 TVSLDDLGTDNNI

-1563 AVVVLEVHP
+1563 AVVTLEVHP
-1572 STQKEVD
+1572 DTQKAVD
-1579 ALVTS
+1579 ALVAS
-1584 GISIRASAVQGDGSG
+1584 GIGIRAAAVQGDGSG

-1611 EASQNEVAYLTS
+1611 EASQNEVGYLTS
-1623 ESDNTIATT
+1623 ESNNTIATT

-1646 NKALSGKV
+1646 NKALSGKA
-1654 VKLNLNNV
+1654 VKLSLNNV
-1662 PEGVKIQ
+1662 PAGVNIQ
-1669 VDQTSQ
+1669 VDQASQ
-1675 TTDATGTAKFK
+1675 TTDATGSAKFN
-1686 VTYTAETSLTPVQI
+1686 VTYNASTSLTPEQI
-1700 KALLAGIQATTTY
+1700 KALLAGIQASATY

-1726 IQFYTDQVNI
+1726 IQFYADQVNI

-1747 LVVNTT
+1747 LVMNTT

-1787 NGVSFAGA
+1787 NGVSFAA
-1795 TGGLVVVS
+1795 AAGGLIAVS

-1816 NPTSKEA
+1816 NPTSQAA
-1823 VDALVSTGIGI
+1823 VDALVASGIGI

-1894 ALSGKAVKL
+1894 ALGGKAVKL

-1913 VKVDTTTKTTDA
+1913 VKVDTATQTTALD
-1925 YGTAQFTVTY
+1925 GTAQFIVTY
-1935 TAPTNLTPE
+1935 TAPTNLTAE
-1944 QIKALLAGIQVNAVY
+1944 QIKALLAGIQANAVY
-1959 TTSSNKNITQST
+1959 TTSTNKNITQST

-2010 KDRDGQAIKN
+2010 KDQNGQVIKN

-2045 VVVPT
+2045 VVVST
-2050 DANGQAIIDLNV
+2050 NANGQAIIDLNV

-2073 IASGI
+2073 MASGI
-2078 GIIASAVQGD
+2078 GITASAVQSD
-2088 GSGSVTQNTKVSISS
+2088 GSGTVTQNTKVSISS

-2125 ITVKAFNSTGSA
+2125 IIVKAFNSTGTA

-2142 IQLELK
+2142 IQLGLN
-2148 NVPTGLDIKLDTASQ
+2148 NVPTGLDIKLDMASKP
-2163 ATNGNG
+2163 TNGNG
-2169 EATFKVTYTAP
+2169 EATFTVTYNAA

-2186 QIQGLLAGVQVVATY
+2186 QIQGLLSGVQVIATY

-2240 ITPQT
+2240 STPQT
-2245 VKTTV
+2245 VLTTV

-2260 KGRQVTLAIDN
+2260 KNRQVTLAIDN
-2271 WGVDNNI
+2271 WSVDNNV

-2286 DVIGGSTVVET
+2286 GVIGGSTVVET
-2297 DANGQA
+2297 NANGQA
-2303 VVVLEVKTT
+2303 IAVLEVKTT
-2312 TKEAVDTLAA
+2312 TKEAVDALVA
-2322 SGIGISASATQGDG
+2322 SGIGISALAIQGDG
-2336 SGTVTQ
+2336 TGSVTQ
-2342 TTRINVSSAATLSE
+2342 KTQITVSSAATLSE
-2356 LSYLTLDNVNGAI
+2356 LSYLTLDNVTGAI
-2369 KTTGG
+2369 KTTGSN
-2374 TTTLTVKAFNN
+2374 TATLTVKAFNS
-2385 KGTAL
+2385 KSKVL
-2390 AGKLIK
+2390 AGKLVK
-2396 LALNNIPAGLKIQAD
+2396 LVLSNVPAGLTINVSPAQ
-2411 AATKTT
+2411 TT
-2417 GADGSANFTVTY
+2417 GTDGSASFTITY

-2443 LAGVQATATYTSDA
+2443 LAGVQARAIYTTDA
-2457 GTNVTQNTVLQF
+2457 GTTVTQTTVLQF
-2469 VADEAEVA
+2469 VTDDLEAA
-2477 KDAQRVELVTSKG
+2477 KDAQRLELITSKG
-2490 VVTADNDTFTFTAKV
+2490 IVTADNDTFTFTAKV

-2538 TKTDVNGN
+2538 KKTDVNGN

-2614 GGTSIVAVKAE
+2614 GGTSILAVKAE

-2633 NKEINFGLAGGL
+2633 NKEIDFGLAGGL

-2656 TTNASG
+2656 TTNANG

-2716 INLTMDKTKA
+2716 MNLTMDKTKA

-2741 VDNTATGIKSYPVT
+2741 VDNTAAGVKNYPVT
-2755 FTVIDSALN
+2755 FTVVDSALN
-2764 GVMINGQ
+2764 GVTINGQ
-2771 ETAVITTDTSGN
+2771 ATSVVTTDASGN
-2783 AKVTLKLTKITG
+2783 AKVALKLTKITG
-2795 KQYED
+2795 KQYTD

-2861 DRANQPVRNQEVT
+2861 DRANQPVRNQEVI

-2885 GNSGSS
+2885 GNPGSS
-2891 GSVNTS
+2891 SPVNTS
-2897 GGPVTVKTDSNG
+2897 GEPLAVKTDSNG
-2909 NAFFSVAIDGATV
+2909 NAFFSVAIDETTV

-2950 RILTVDNSGT
+2950 RIATVDNSGT

-2977 MNVRDDT
+2977 MSVRDDT

-2991 VDTNGGGVAGQY
+2991 LDTNGGGVSGKY
-3003 VTLSI
+3003 ITLGLT
-3008 DNLARNGAV
+3008 DFARNGAV

-3053 DDLRLTARFNE
+3053 DDLHLTARFNE

-3162 NQKYYNLSAPNIY
+3162 NQEYYNLSAPNIY

-3258 AQWLTVQIGASAT
+3258 AQWLTVQVGASAT

-3302 VSPYGTSLTCP
+3302 VSPYGTSFTCP

>member
-767 AISLGRGVVVASN
+767 AISLGKGVVVASN

-944 KFTVVYD
+944 KFTVVYE
-951 PTNLSKAD
+951 PTNLSKVD
-959 QTKLLQDGL
+959 QAKLLQDGL

-985 YFETEVNIQR
+985 YFEAAKNIHR
-995 MDLVVDQPVLVVKA
+995 MDLVVDEPVLIVTPNN
-1009 GVAQTVKATGTLK
+1009 QTPPKVKATVTLK
-1022 DDAGNVIQNRQVT
+1022 DDAGNVIPNRSVM

-1046 VSINGAIGGSMTVVT
+1046 VAINGAINSGSLTVTT
-1061 NASGQFTVDLTV
+1061 NAQGQYTVDLIV
-1073 QPKDGNTVAALI
+1073 QPKD
-1085 ASGLGIGASALQAD
+1085 
-1099 GSKIVQSTKVNI
+1099 
-1111 LSQAALNEVSYL
+1111 
-1123 TTDSDNTISTTG
+1123 
-1135 GSTKITVKAFSAN
+1135 
-1148 GIALSGKAVKLN
+1148 
-1160 LNNVPAGLKIQADA
+1160 
-1174 ATKTTGADG
+1174 
-1183 TAQFIVTYIAPTSLT
+1183 
-1198 ADQIKGLL
+1198 
-1206 AGVQAAAT
+1206 
-1214 YTSDAGTNIT
+1214 
-1224 QSTMLQFYV
+1224 
-1233 DQANIQRM
+1233 
-1241 DLVVD
+1241 
-1246 KSALVVNTTAAQT
+1246 
-1259 VKTTVTLKDRDGQAI
+1259 
-1274 KNRQVTLALN
+1274 KN
-1284 AEAVQNGVSFAGAT
+1284 
-1298 GGLVVV
+1298 
-1304 STDANGQA
+1304 
-1312 IIDLNV
+1312 
-1318 NPTTQTA
+1318 A
-1325 VDALVASGVGIGASA
+1325 VDVLVASGIGISASA
-1340 IQADGSGTITQNIKV
+1340 IQADGNTEIK
-1355 NILSAATQ
+1355 
-1363 GEVAYLTSDSDRT
+1363 
-1376 IATTGGTSTITV
+1376 
-1388 KAFNSDGTALGG
+1388 
-1400 KTVKLN
+1400 
-1406 LNNVP
+1406 
-1411 AGLDVKVDAATKTTA
+1411 
-1426 ADGTAQ
+1426 
-1432 FTVTYTAPTV
+1432 
-1442 LTPEQIKALLAGI
+1442 
-1455 QALATYTNSAGKNTT
+1455 
-1470 QSTMLQFYAD
+1470 QST
-1480 QVNIQRMDLVVEKG
+1480 
-1494 LALVVNTT
+1494 
-1502 TAQELLTTVTLK
+1502 
-1514 DKDGNLIKNRQV
+1514 
-1526 TVSLEDLGTDNNI
+1526 
-1539 LFTSVNFKGVIGGS
+1539 
-1553 TVVSTDANGQ
+1553 
-1563 AVVVLEVHP
+1563 
-1572 STQKEVD
+1572 
-1579 ALVTS
+1579 
-1584 GISIRASAVQGDGSG
+1584 
-1599 TVTQSLKINVLS
+1599 
-1611 EASQNEVAYLTS
+1611 
-1623 ESDNTIATT
+1623 
-1632 GGSSIITVKAFSAD
+1632 
-1646 NKALSGKV
+1646 
-1654 VKLNLNNV
+1654 
-1662 PEGVKIQ
+1662 
-1669 VDQTSQ
+1669 
-1675 TTDATGTAKFK
+1675 K
-1686 VTYTAETSLTPVQI
+1686 VT
-1700 KALLAGIQATTTY
+1700 
-1713 TTSANKAITQNTV
+1713 
-1726 IQFYTDQVNI
+1726 
-1736 QRMDLVVDKSA
+1736 
-1747 LVVNTT
+1747 
-1753 AAQTVKTTVT
+1753 
-1763 LKDRDGQ
+1763 
-1770 AIKNRQV
+1770 
-1777 TLALNAEAVQ
+1777 
-1787 NGVSFAGA
+1787 
-1795 TGGLVVVS
+1795 
-1803 TDANGQAEIILSI
+1803 
-1816 NPTSKEA
+1816 
-1823 VDALVSTGIGI
+1823 
-1834 GASAIQADGSGTIT
+1834 
-1848 QNVKVNI
+1848 I
-1855 LSEASQNEVAS
+1855 LSEASLSEVGY
-1866 LITESN
+1866 LITESSKT
-1872 NAIGTAGGTST
+1872 IG
-1883 ITVKTLNSDGK
+1883 
-1894 ALSGKAVKL
+1894 
-1903 SLNNVPVGLD
+1903 
-1913 VKVDTTTKTTDA
+1913 
-1925 YGTAQFTVTY
+1925 
-1935 TAPTNLTPE
+1935 
-1944 QIKALLAGIQVNAVY
+1944 
-1959 TTSSNKNITQST
+1959 
-1971 MLQFYVDQANIQ
+1971 
-1983 RMDLVVDKAALVVNT
+1983 
-1998 TAAQTVKTTVTL
+1998 
-2010 KDRDGQAIKN
+2010 
-2020 RQVTLALNAEA
+2020 
-2031 VQNGVSFAGATGGL
+2031 
-2045 VVVPT
+2045 
-2050 DANGQAIIDLNV
+2050 
-2062 NPTTENAVNAL
+2062 
-2073 IASGI
+2073 
-2078 GIIASAVQGD
+2078 
-2088 GSGSVTQNTKVSISS
+2088 
-2103 EAVGYMTVN
+2103 
-2112 SSGLIA
+2112 
-2118 TTGGTST
+2118 TTGGSST

-2142 IQLELK
+2142 IQLGLN
-2148 NVPTGLDIKLDTASQ
+2148 NVPTGLDIKLDMPSKP
-2163 ATNGNG
+2163 TNGNG
-2169 EATFKVTYTAP
+2169 EATFTVTYTAP

-2186 QIQGLLAGVQVVATY
+2186 QINGLLAGVQVVATY
-2201 TNHMGINTTQNT
+2201 TNNKGINTTQNM

-2240 ITPQT
+2240 STPQT
-2245 VKTTV
+2245 VLTTV

-2260 KGRQVTLAIDN
+2260 KNRQVTLAIDN
-2271 WGVDNNI
+2271 WSVDNNV
-2278 IKNSVNFK
+2278 IKNSVNFEG
-2286 DVIGGSTVVET
+2286 VIGGSTVVET
-2297 DANGQA
+2297 NANGQA
-2303 VVVLEVKTT
+2303 IAVLEVKTT
-2312 TKEAVDTLAA
+2312 TKEAVDALVA
-2322 SGIGISASATQGDG
+2322 SGIGISALAIQGDG
-2336 SGTVTQ
+2336 TGSVTQ
-2342 TTRINVSSAATLSE
+2342 KTQITVSSAATLSE
-2356 LSYLTLDNVNGAI
+2356 LSYLTLDNVTGAI
-2369 KTTGG
+2369 KTTGSN
-2374 TTTLTVKAFNN
+2374 TATLTVKAFNS
-2385 KGTAL
+2385 KGKVL
-2390 AGKLIK
+2390 AGKLVK
-2396 LALNNIPAGLKIQAD
+2396 LVLSNVPAGLTINVSPAQ
-2411 AATKTT
+2411 TT
-2417 GADGSANFTVTY
+2417 GTDGSASFTITY

-2443 LAGVQATATYTSDA
+2443 LAGVQARAIYTTDA
-2457 GTNVTQNTVLQF
+2457 GTTVTQTTVLQF
-2469 VADEAEVA
+2469 VTDDLEAA
-2477 KDAQRVELVTSKG
+2477 KDAQRLELITSKG
-2490 VVTADNDTFTFTAKV
+2490 IVTADNDTFTFTAKV

-2538 TKTDVNGN
+2538 KKTDVNGN

-2614 GGTSIVAVKAE
+2614 GGTSILAVKAE

-2633 NKEINFGLAGGL
+2633 NKEIDFGLAGGL

-2656 TTNASG
+2656 TTNANG

-2716 INLTMDKTKA
+2716 MNLTMDKTKA

-2741 VDNTATGIKSYPVT
+2741 VDNTAAGVKNYPVT
-2755 FTVIDSALN
+2755 FTVVDSALN
-2764 GVMINGQ
+2764 GVTINGQ
-2771 ETAVITTDTSGN
+2771 ATSVVTTDASGN
-2783 AKVTLKLTKITG
+2783 AKVALKLTKITG
-2795 KQYED
+2795 KQYTD

-2861 DRANQPVRNQEVT
+2861 DRANQPVRNQEVI

-2885 GNSGSS
+2885 GNPGSS
-2891 GSVNTS
+2891 SPVNTS
-2897 GGPVTVKTDSNG
+2897 GEPLAVKTDSNG
-2909 NAFFSVAIDGATV
+2909 NAFFSVAIDETTV

-2950 RILTVDNSGT
+2950 RIATVDNSGT

-2977 MNVRDDT
+2977 MSVRDDT

-2991 VDTNGGGVAGQY
+2991 LDTNGGGVSGKY
-3003 VTLSI
+3003 ITLGLT
-3008 DNLARNGAV
+3008 DFARNGAV

-3053 DDLRLTARFNE
+3053 DDLHLTARFNE

-3162 NQKYYNLSAPNIY
+3162 NQEYYNLSAPNIY

-3258 AQWLTVQIGASAT
+3258 AQWLTVQVGASAT

-3302 VSPYGTSLTCP
+3302 VSPYGTSFTCP

>member
-1 MAYLKNLKKIGV
+1 MDITDMAYLKNLKKIGV

-767 AISLGRGVVVASN
+767 AISLGKGVVVASN

-944 KFTVVYD
+944 KFTVVYE
-951 PTNLSKAD
+951 PTNLSKVD
-959 QTKLLQDGL
+959 QAKLLQDGL

-985 YFETEVNIQR
+985 YFEAAKNIHR
-995 MDLVVDQPVLVVKA
+995 MDLVVDEPVLIVTPNN
-1009 GVAQTVKATGTLK
+1009 QTPPKVKATVTLK
-1022 DDAGNVIQNRQVT
+1022 DDAGNVIPNRSVM

-1046 VSINGAIGGSMTVVT
+1046 VAINGAINSGSLTVTT
-1061 NASGQFTVDLTV
+1061 NAQGQYTVDLIV
-1073 QPKDGNTVAALI
+1073 QPKD
-1085 ASGLGIGASALQAD
+1085 
-1099 GSKIVQSTKVNI
+1099 
-1111 LSQAALNEVSYL
+1111 
-1123 TTDSDNTISTTG
+1123 
-1135 GSTKITVKAFSAN
+1135 
-1148 GIALSGKAVKLN
+1148 
-1160 LNNVPAGLKIQADA
+1160 
-1174 ATKTTGADG
+1174 
-1183 TAQFIVTYIAPTSLT
+1183 
-1198 ADQIKGLL
+1198 
-1206 AGVQAAAT
+1206 
-1214 YTSDAGTNIT
+1214 
-1224 QSTMLQFYV
+1224 
-1233 DQANIQRM
+1233 
-1241 DLVVD
+1241 
-1246 KSALVVNTTAAQT
+1246 
-1259 VKTTVTLKDRDGQAI
+1259 
-1274 KNRQVTLALN
+1274 KN
-1284 AEAVQNGVSFAGAT
+1284 
-1298 GGLVVV
+1298 
-1304 STDANGQA
+1304 
-1312 IIDLNV
+1312 
-1318 NPTTQTA
+1318 A
-1325 VDALVASGVGIGASA
+1325 VDVLVASGIGISASA
-1340 IQADGSGTITQNIKV
+1340 IQADGNTEIK
-1355 NILSAATQ
+1355 
-1363 GEVAYLTSDSDRT
+1363 
-1376 IATTGGTSTITV
+1376 
-1388 KAFNSDGTALGG
+1388 
-1400 KTVKLN
+1400 
-1406 LNNVP
+1406 
-1411 AGLDVKVDAATKTTA
+1411 
-1426 ADGTAQ
+1426 
-1432 FTVTYTAPTV
+1432 
-1442 LTPEQIKALLAGI
+1442 
-1455 QALATYTNSAGKNTT
+1455 
-1470 QSTMLQFYAD
+1470 QST
-1480 QVNIQRMDLVVEKG
+1480 
-1494 LALVVNTT
+1494 
-1502 TAQELLTTVTLK
+1502 
-1514 DKDGNLIKNRQV
+1514 
-1526 TVSLEDLGTDNNI
+1526 
-1539 LFTSVNFKGVIGGS
+1539 
-1553 TVVSTDANGQ
+1553 
-1563 AVVVLEVHP
+1563 
-1572 STQKEVD
+1572 
-1579 ALVTS
+1579 
-1584 GISIRASAVQGDGSG
+1584 
-1599 TVTQSLKINVLS
+1599 
-1611 EASQNEVAYLTS
+1611 
-1623 ESDNTIATT
+1623 
-1632 GGSSIITVKAFSAD
+1632 
-1646 NKALSGKV
+1646 
-1654 VKLNLNNV
+1654 
-1662 PEGVKIQ
+1662 
-1669 VDQTSQ
+1669 
-1675 TTDATGTAKFK
+1675 K
-1686 VTYTAETSLTPVQI
+1686 VT
-1700 KALLAGIQATTTY
+1700 
-1713 TTSANKAITQNTV
+1713 
-1726 IQFYTDQVNI
+1726 
-1736 QRMDLVVDKSA
+1736 
-1747 LVVNTT
+1747 
-1753 AAQTVKTTVT
+1753 
-1763 LKDRDGQ
+1763 
-1770 AIKNRQV
+1770 
-1777 TLALNAEAVQ
+1777 
-1787 NGVSFAGA
+1787 
-1795 TGGLVVVS
+1795 
-1803 TDANGQAEIILSI
+1803 
-1816 NPTSKEA
+1816 
-1823 VDALVSTGIGI
+1823 
-1834 GASAIQADGSGTIT
+1834 
-1848 QNVKVNI
+1848 I
-1855 LSEASQNEVAS
+1855 LSEASLSEVGY
-1866 LITESN
+1866 LITESSKT
-1872 NAIGTAGGTST
+1872 IG
-1883 ITVKTLNSDGK
+1883 
-1894 ALSGKAVKL
+1894 
-1903 SLNNVPVGLD
+1903 
-1913 VKVDTTTKTTDA
+1913 
-1925 YGTAQFTVTY
+1925 
-1935 TAPTNLTPE
+1935 
-1944 QIKALLAGIQVNAVY
+1944 
-1959 TTSSNKNITQST
+1959 
-1971 MLQFYVDQANIQ
+1971 
-1983 RMDLVVDKAALVVNT
+1983 
-1998 TAAQTVKTTVTL
+1998 
-2010 KDRDGQAIKN
+2010 
-2020 RQVTLALNAEA
+2020 
-2031 VQNGVSFAGATGGL
+2031 
-2045 VVVPT
+2045 
-2050 DANGQAIIDLNV
+2050 
-2062 NPTTENAVNAL
+2062 
-2073 IASGI
+2073 
-2078 GIIASAVQGD
+2078 
-2088 GSGSVTQNTKVSISS
+2088 
-2103 EAVGYMTVN
+2103 
-2112 SSGLIA
+2112 
-2118 TTGGTST
+2118 TTGGSST

-2142 IQLELK
+2142 IQLGLN
-2148 NVPTGLDIKLDTASQ
+2148 NVPTGLDIKLDMPSKP
-2163 ATNGNG
+2163 TNGNG
-2169 EATFKVTYTAP
+2169 EATFTVTYTAP

-2186 QIQGLLAGVQVVATY
+2186 QINGLLAGVQVVATY
-2201 TNHMGINTTQNT
+2201 TNNKGINTTQNM

-2240 ITPQT
+2240 STPQT
-2245 VKTTV
+2245 VLTTV

-2260 KGRQVTLAIDN
+2260 KNRQVTLAIDN
-2271 WGVDNNI
+2271 WSVDNNV
-2278 IKNSVNFK
+2278 IKNSVNFEG
-2286 DVIGGSTVVET
+2286 VIGGSTVVET
-2297 DANGQA
+2297 NANGQA
-2303 VVVLEVKTT
+2303 IAVLEVKTT
-2312 TKEAVDTLAA
+2312 TKEAVDALVA
-2322 SGIGISASATQGDG
+2322 SGIGISALAIQGDG
-2336 SGTVTQ
+2336 TGSVTQ
-2342 TTRINVSSAATLSE
+2342 KTQITVSSAATLSE
-2356 LSYLTLDNVNGAI
+2356 LSYLTLDNVTGAI
-2369 KTTGG
+2369 KTTGSN
-2374 TTTLTVKAFNN
+2374 TATLTVKAFNS
-2385 KGTAL
+2385 KGKVL
-2390 AGKLIK
+2390 AGKLVK
-2396 LALNNIPAGLKIQAD
+2396 LVLSNVPAGLTINVSPAQ
-2411 AATKTT
+2411 TT
-2417 GADGSANFTVTY
+2417 GTDGSASFTITY

-2443 LAGVQATATYTSDA
+2443 LAGVQARAIYTTDA
-2457 GTNVTQNTVLQF
+2457 GTTVTQTTVLQF
-2469 VADEAEVA
+2469 VTDDLEAA
-2477 KDAQRVELVTSKG
+2477 KDAQRLELITSKG
-2490 VVTADNDTFTFTAKV
+2490 IVTADNDTFTFTAKV

-2538 TKTDVNGN
+2538 KKTDVNGN

-2614 GGTSIVAVKAE
+2614 GGTSILAVKAE

-2633 NKEINFGLAGGL
+2633 NKEIDFGLAGGL

-2656 TTNASG
+2656 TTNANG

-2716 INLTMDKTKA
+2716 MNLTMDKTKA

-2741 VDNTATGIKSYPVT
+2741 VDNTAAGVKNYPVT
-2755 FTVIDSALN
+2755 FTVVDSALN
-2764 GVMINGQ
+2764 GVTINGQ
-2771 ETAVITTDTSGN
+2771 ATSVVTTDASGN
-2783 AKVTLKLTKITG
+2783 AKVALKLTKITG
-2795 KQYED
+2795 KQYTD

-2861 DRANQPVRNQEVT
+2861 DRANQPVRNQEVI

-2885 GNSGSS
+2885 GNPGSS
-2891 GSVNTS
+2891 SPVNTS
-2897 GGPVTVKTDSNG
+2897 GEPLAVKTDSNG
-2909 NAFFSVAIDGATV
+2909 NAFFSVAIDETTV

-2950 RILTVDNSGT
+2950 RIATVDNSGT

-2977 MNVRDDT
+2977 MSVRDDT

-2991 VDTNGGGVAGQY
+2991 LDTNGGGVSGKY
-3003 VTLSI
+3003 ITLGLT
-3008 DNLARNGAV
+3008 DFARNGAV

-3053 DDLRLTARFNE
+3053 DDLHLTARFNE

-3162 NQKYYNLSAPNIY
+3162 NQEYYNLSAPNIY

-3258 AQWLTVQIGASAT
+3258 AQWLTVQVGASAT

-3302 VSPYGTSLTCP
+3302 VSPYGTSFTCP